1 LRLKRYIL
9 REYGSWGVAVLSYLA
24 GLSATGGLTPAGIT
38 AFVAIVL
45 CINSKQ
51 AITGWLRSKGRD
63 SQKSFAVFVSQI
75 VIAMVL
81 MVSIAWHSLT
91 AVLPF
96 LVIPAAYLLLFRL
109 KGEHFILTEITGFFL
124 LAFAAPVAELA
135 ASGRID
141 VRLYIAVAVFFTAGV
156 FKVRVQFTRRGA
168 YRVLMVV
175 YLAFA
180 ASIYHLLALPLIALV
195 PLADNMVFAVTLY
208 KAKLRTAGW
217 LEVAKGA
224 LFVVLIAAT
233 YVGR

>member
-1 LRLKRYIL
+1 MRLKRYIL

-24 GLSATGGLTPAGIT
+24 GLSAAGVLSPAGIT
-38 AFVAIVL
+38 VFVAVAL

-51 AITGWLRSKGRD
+51 ALTRWLKSEGRD
-63 SQKSFAVFVSQI
+63 SKKSFAVFASQI
-75 VIAMVL
+75 VIAMLL
-81 MVSIAWHSLT
+81 MASIAWHSLA

-96 LVIPAAYLLLFRL
+96 LVIPGAYLLFFRL
-109 KGEHFILTEITGFFL
+109 KGEHFILTEIMGFFL
-124 LAFAAPVAELA
+124 LAFAAPIAELA
-135 ASGRID
+135 VSGRID

-156 FKVRVQFTRRGA
+156 FKVRVQFTRREA

-175 YLAFA
+175 YVAFA
-180 ASIYHLLALPLIALV
+180 ASIYHLLALPLISLV
-195 PLADNMVFAVTLY
+195 PLADNLVFAVTLY
-208 KAKLRTAGW
+208 KTKLRTTGW